1 MKYFR
6 FLVTVLA
13 MAVAMSVSAQSKTT
27 SKTKSAPAKTAV
39 KKSTTVKK
47 TSAAPART
55 ATTTAKKTSTT
66 TTKKTVT
73 TSKKQDYDSSVR
85 VMFTTKVG
93 SCYGHGGFGENITL
107 EKKYCPYFAV
117 DFFSID
123 YSAPFNFNYMNIGI
137 KTGVRG
143 FTPSFWNTSAG
154 KICRGYS
161 SLALGYDCALVKG
174 SVGIIIP
181 GAGTYVASG
190 WGTTH
195 GFAMSWGVG
204 LEFVEKANFGYALEY
219 DTNWK
224 TTSHYFTI
232 GVKF

>member
-6 FLVTVLA
+6 IFITVLA
-13 MAVAMSVSAQSKTT
+13 MAVALGASAQSKTT

-55 ATTTAKKTSTT
+55 ATATKKSAT
-66 TTKKTVT
+66 TTKKTATVA
-73 TSKKQDYDSSVR
+73 KKQDYDSSVR

-107 EKKYCPYFAV
+107 EKKYNPYFAV

-123 YSAPFNFNYMNIGI
+123 YSAPFNFNYMTIGV
-137 KTGVRG
+137 KAGVRG
-143 FTPSFWNTSAG
+143 FTPAFWNTSGG

-161 SLALGYDCALVKG
+161 SLAVGYDCTLTKYA
-174 SVGIIIP
+174 S
-181 GAGTYVASG
+181 YVAD
-190 WGTTH
+190 H
-195 GFAMSWGVG
+195 GFGLSWGAG

-219 DTNWK
+219 NTVMK
-224 TTSHYFTI
+224 STSHYFTI
-232 GVKF
+232 GIKF

>member
-55 ATTTAKKTSTT
+55 ATTTAKKSSTT

-107 EKKYCPYFAV
+107 EKKYNPYFAV

-123 YSAPFNFNYMNIGI
+123 YSAPFNFNYMTIGV
-137 KTGVRG
+137 KAGVRG
-143 FTPSFWNTSAG
+143 FTPAFWNTSGG

-161 SLALGYDCALVKG
+161 SLALGYDCTLTKYA
-174 SVGIIIP
+174 S
-181 GAGTYVASG
+181 YVAD
-190 WGTTH
+190 H
-195 GFAMSWGVG
+195 GFGLSWGAG

-219 DTNWK
+219 NTVMK
-224 TTSHYFTI
+224 STSHYFTI
-232 GVKF
+232 GIKF

>member
-6 FLVTVLA
+6 IFITVLA
-13 MAVAMSVSAQSKTT
+13 MAVALGASAQSKTT

-55 ATTTAKKTSTT
+55 ATATKKSAT
-66 TTKKTVT
+66 TTKKTATVA
-73 TSKKQDYDSSVR
+73 KKQDYDSNVR
-85 VMFTTKVG
+85 VMFTTKIG
-93 SCYGHGGFGENITL
+93 SFYGHGGFGENITL

-161 SLALGYDCALVKG
+161 SLAVGYDCTLTKYA
-174 SVGIIIP
+174 S
-181 GAGTYVASG
+181 YVAD
-190 WGTTH
+190 H
-195 GFAMSWGVG
+195 GFGLSWGAG

-219 DTNWK
+219 NTVMK
-224 TTSHYFTI
+224 STSHYFTI
-232 GVKF
+232 GIKF

>member
-6 FLVTVLA
+6 IFITMLA
-13 MAVAMSVSAQSKTT
+13 MAVALGASAQSKTT

-55 ATTTAKKTSTT
+55 ATATKKSAT
-66 TTKKTVT
+66 TTKKTATVA
-73 TSKKQDYDSSVR
+73 KKQDYDSNVR
-85 VMFTTKVG
+85 VMFTTKIG

-161 SLALGYDCALVKG
+161 SLAVGYDCTLTKYA
-174 SVGIIIP
+174 S
-181 GAGTYVASG
+181 YVAD
-190 WGTTH
+190 H
-195 GFAMSWGVG
+195 GFGLSWGAG

-219 DTNWK
+219 NTVMK
-224 TTSHYFTI
+224 STSHYFTI
-232 GVKF
+232 GIKF

>member
-6 FLVTVLA
+6 IFITVLA
-13 MAVAMSVSAQSKTT
+13 MAVALGASAQSKTT

-55 ATTTAKKTSTT
+55 ATATKKSAT
-66 TTKKTVT
+66 TTKKTATVA
-73 TSKKQDYDSSVR
+73 KKQDYDSKVR
-85 VMFTTKVG
+85 VMFTTKIG

-123 YSAPFNFNYMNIGI
+123 WSAPFKVNTMTIGV

-143 FTPSFWNTSAG
+143 FTPAFWNTSAG
-154 KICRGYS
+154 KIARGYS
-161 SLALGYDCALVKG
+161 SLALGYDCALL
-174 SVGIIIP
+174 
-181 GAGTYVASG
+181 GAGSWVAH
-190 WGTTH
+190 H
-195 GFAMSWGVG
+195 GFAFSWGIG

-219 DTNWK
+219 STAMK
-224 TTSHYFTI
+224 TCSHYFRI

>member
-6 FLVTVLA
+6 IFIKVLA
-13 MAVAMSVSAQSKTT
+13 MAVALGASAQSKTT

-55 ATTTAKKTSTT
+55 ATATKKSAT
-66 TTKKTVT
+66 TTKKTATVA
-73 TSKKQDYDSSVR
+73 KKQDYDSSVR

-161 SLALGYDCALVKG
+161 SLAVGYDCTLTKYA
-174 SVGIIIP
+174 S
-181 GAGTYVASG
+181 YVAD
-190 WGTTH
+190 H
-195 GFAMSWGVG
+195 GFGLSWGAG

-219 DTNWK
+219 NTVMK
-224 TTSHYFTI
+224 STSHYFTI
-232 GVKF
+232 GIKF

>member
-6 FLVTVLA
+6 IFITVLA
-13 MAVAMSVSAQSKTT
+13 MAVALGASAQSKTT

-55 ATTTAKKTSTT
+55 ATATKKSAT
-66 TTKKTVT
+66 TTKKTATVA
-73 TSKKQDYDSSVR
+73 KKQDYDSNVR
-85 VMFTTKVG
+85 VMFTTKIG
-93 SCYGHGGFGENITL
+93 SFYGHGGFGENITL

-123 YSAPFNFNYMNIGI
+123 YSAPFNFNYMTIGI

-161 SLALGYDCALVKG
+161 SLAVGYDCTLTKYA
-174 SVGIIIP
+174 S
-181 GAGTYVASG
+181 YVAD
-190 WGTTH
+190 H
-195 GFAMSWGVG
+195 GFGLSWGAG

-219 DTNWK
+219 NTVMK
-224 TTSHYFTI
+224 STSHYFTI
-232 GVKF
+232 GIKF

>member
-1 MKYFR
+1 
-6 FLVTVLA
+6 
-13 MAVAMSVSAQSKTT
+13 MAVALGASAQSKTT

-55 ATTTAKKTSTT
+55 ATATKKSAT
-66 TTKKTVT
+66 TTKKTATVA
-73 TSKKQDYDSSVR
+73 KKQDYDSSVR

-161 SLALGYDCALVKG
+161 SLAVGYDCTLTKYA
-174 SVGIIIP
+174 S
-181 GAGTYVASG
+181 YVAD
-190 WGTTH
+190 H
-195 GFAMSWGVG
+195 GFGLSWGAG

-219 DTNWK
+219 NTVMK
-224 TTSHYFTI
+224 STSHYFTI
-232 GVKF
+232 GIKF

>member
-6 FLVTVLA
+6 IFITVLA
-13 MAVAMSVSAQSKTT
+13 MAVALGASAQSKTT

-55 ATTTAKKTSTT
+55 ATATKKSAT
-66 TTKKTVT
+66 TTKKTATVA
-73 TSKKQDYDSSVR
+73 KKQDYDSSVR

-107 EKKYCPYFAV
+107 EKKYNPYFAV

-123 YSAPFNFNYMNIGI
+123 YSAPFNFNYMTIGV
-137 KTGVRG
+137 KAGVRG

-161 SLALGYDCALVKG
+161 SLAVGYDCTLTKYA
-174 SVGIIIP
+174 S
-181 GAGTYVASG
+181 YVAD
-190 WGTTH
+190 H
-195 GFAMSWGVG
+195 GFGLSWGAG

-219 DTNWK
+219 NTVMK
-224 TTSHYFTI
+224 STSHYFTI
-232 GVKF
+232 GIKF

>member
-6 FLVTVLA
+6 IFITVLA
-13 MAVAMSVSAQSKTT
+13 MAVALGASAQSKTT

-55 ATTTAKKTSTT
+55 ATATKKSAT
-66 TTKKTVT
+66 TTKKTATVA
-73 TSKKQDYDSSVR
+73 KKQDYDSNVR
-85 VMFTTKVG
+85 VMFTTKIG

-143 FTPSFWNTSAG
+143 FTPSFWNTSG
-154 KICRGYS
+154 
-161 SLALGYDCALVKG
+161 SLRPLPSGF
-174 SVGIIIP
+174 SVERP
-181 GAGTYVASG
+181 KS
-190 WGTTH
+190 
-195 GFAMSWGVG
+195 
-204 LEFVEKANFGYALEY
+204 K
-219 DTNWK
+219 
-224 TTSHYFTI
+224 
-232 GVKF
+232 

>member
-6 FLVTVLA
+6 IFVTVLA

-39 KKSTTVKK
+39 KKTTTVKK

-107 EKKYCPYFAV
+107 EKKYNPYFAV

-123 YSAPFNFNYMNIGI
+123 YSAPFNFNYMTIGV
-137 KTGVRG
+137 KAGVRG
-143 FTPSFWNTSAG
+143 FTPAFWNTSGG

-181 GAGTYVASG
+181 GAGAYVASG

-224 TTSHYFTI
+224 NTSPYFTI

>member
-6 FLVTVLA
+6 IFITVLA
-13 MAVAMSVSAQSKTT
+13 MAVALGASAQSKTT

-55 ATTTAKKTSTT
+55 ATATKKSAT
-66 TTKKTVT
+66 TTKKTATVA
-73 TSKKQDYDSSVR
+73 KKQDYDSSVR

-107 EKKYCPYFAV
+107 EKKYNPYFGV

-123 YSAPFNFNYMNIGI
+123 YSAPFNFNYMTIGV
-137 KTGVRG
+137 KAGVRG
-143 FTPSFWNTSAG
+143 FTPAFWNTSGG

-174 SVGIIIP
+174 SVGVIIP

>member
-55 ATTTAKKTSTT
+55 ATATKKSAT
-66 TTKKTVT
+66 TTKKTATVA
-73 TSKKQDYDSSVR
+73 KKQDYDSNVR
-85 VMFTTKVG
+85 VMFTTKIG
-93 SCYGHGGFGENITL
+93 SFYGHGGFGENITL

-123 YSAPFNFNYMNIGI
+123 YSAPFNFNYMTIGI

-161 SLALGYDCALVKG
+161 SLAVGYDCTLTKYA
-174 SVGIIIP
+174 S
-181 GAGTYVASG
+181 YVAD
-190 WGTTH
+190 H
-195 GFAMSWGVG
+195 GFGLSWGAG

-219 DTNWK
+219 NTVMK
-224 TTSHYFTI
+224 STSHYFTI
-232 GVKF
+232 GIKF

>member
-6 FLVTVLA
+6 IFITVLA
-13 MAVAMSVSAQSKTT
+13 MAVALGASAQSKTT

-55 ATTTAKKTSTT
+55 ATATKKSAT
-66 TTKKTVT
+66 TTKKTATVA
-73 TSKKQDYDSSVR
+73 KKQDYDSKVR
-85 VMFTTKVG
+85 VMFTTKIG

-161 SLALGYDCALVKG
+161 SLAVGYDCTLTKYA
-174 SVGIIIP
+174 S
-181 GAGTYVASG
+181 YVAD
-190 WGTTH
+190 H
-195 GFAMSWGVG
+195 GFGLSWGAG

-219 DTNWK
+219 NTVMK
-224 TTSHYFTI
+224 STSHYFTI
-232 GVKF
+232 GIKF

>member
-6 FLVTVLA
+6 IFITVLA
-13 MAVAMSVSAQSKTT
+13 MAVALGASAQSKTT

-55 ATTTAKKTSTT
+55 ATATKKSAT
-66 TTKKTVT
+66 TTKKTATVA
-73 TSKKQDYDSSVR
+73 KKQDYDSSVR

-161 SLALGYDCALVKG
+161 SLAVGYDCTLTKYA
-174 SVGIIIP
+174 S
-181 GAGTYVASG
+181 YVAD
-190 WGTTH
+190 H
-195 GFAMSWGVG
+195 GFGLSWGAG

-219 DTNWK
+219 NTVMK
-224 TTSHYFTI
+224 STSHYFTI
-232 GVKF
+232 GIKF

>member
-6 FLVTVLA
+6 IFITVLA
-13 MAVAMSVSAQSKTT
+13 MAVALGASAQSKTT

-55 ATTTAKKTSTT
+55 ATATKKSAT
-66 TTKKTVT
+66 TTKKTATVA
-73 TSKKQDYDSSVR
+73 KKQDYDSSVR

-93 SCYGHGGFGENITL
+93 SFYGHGGFGENITL

-123 YSAPFNFNYMNIGI
+123 YSAPFNFNYMTIGI

-161 SLALGYDCALVKG
+161 SLAVGYDCTLTKYA
-174 SVGIIIP
+174 S
-181 GAGTYVASG
+181 YVAD
-190 WGTTH
+190 H
-195 GFAMSWGVG
+195 GFGLSWGAG

-219 DTNWK
+219 NTVMK
-224 TTSHYFTI
+224 STSHYFTI
-232 GVKF
+232 GIKF